1 MIRKVLFLAFVG
13 GFGLAVAACGSGTPA
28 TSELPPANSAPPDG
42 ENVGAP
48 PTSAPVQPTVG
59 PAAASSGI
67 DTEAINL
74 CQILPRAELAGLA
87 GGTPYE
93 GAETS
98 GPACIY
104 TIDPGD
110 GTAELYSM
118 SVSAPDL
125 IQPMVDYVRQYEQ
138 AEWLEGIGDAAYLQ
152 PADFGEGYDVIVLVE
167 GEYGLSLGGP
177 RPEVLQ
183 AAARLILER
192 LGE

>member
-1 MIRKVLFLAFVG
+1 VALVGFL
-13 GFGLAVAACGSGTPA
+13 GLAVAACGAGAPA
-28 TSELPPANSAPPDG
+28 TLEPPASESAG
-42 ENVGAP
+42 SP
-48 PTSAPVQPTVG
+48 PTSPAAQPSDA
-59 PAAASSGI
+59 PAAALSGI
-67 DTEAINL
+67 DTDAVNL
-74 CQILPRAELAGLA
+74 CQILPRAELADLA

-152 PADFGEGYDVIVLVE
+152 PSDFGEGYDMVVLVE
-167 GEYGLSLGGP
+167 GGYGLSLGGP

-183 AAARLILER
+183 AAARLIVER